1 MGKLIVESY
10 LFAGKSLRRYYAV
23 EVYSKMISS
32 EAVTYSKVCLTKQKG
47 ALWADHVKQIQKL
60 DAISVAGG

>member
-1 MGKLIVESY
+1 
-10 LFAGKSLRRYYAV
+10 
-23 EVYSKMISS
+23 MISS

-60 DAISVAGG
+60 DATLAAGG